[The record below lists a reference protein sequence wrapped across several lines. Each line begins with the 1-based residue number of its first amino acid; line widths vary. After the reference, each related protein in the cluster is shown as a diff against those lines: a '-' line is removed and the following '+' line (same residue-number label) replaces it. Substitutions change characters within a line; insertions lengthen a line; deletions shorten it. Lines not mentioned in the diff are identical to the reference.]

1 MTVVRGVVEH
11 GDERGRTLGFPTA
24 NVQLV
29 DDQIEDGVWA
39 AVVRIDS
46 GQWAVAAVS
55 IGRRRTCYAQE
66 GIKLLEAHLLDF
78 SEDLYGRKLSVVLAV
93 KLREQQNFSSIH
105 ALTEQLSHDV
115 VATRRWARQHHP
127 WLVVPGTRQS
137 DNDAGTW
144 PDWAR
149 TAPRERA
156 EILRRAFDLVTA
168 RVEDFALLLT
178 LEMGKPLSE
187 ARGEV
192 AYGAEFLRWFSEETV
207 RDYGRYLTT
216 PEGRNKILVQ
226 HKPVGPC
233 LLITPWNFP
242 LAMATRKV
250 APAIAAGCTMV
261 LKPAK
266 LTPLTAQLF
275 AQTMLDAG
283 LPAGVLNVVASS
295 SASGISGP
303 LLADPRL
310 RKVSFTGSTPVGKRL
325 MAAAA
330 ENVLRTSME
339 LGGNAPF
346 IVFEDADLEK
356 AVEGA
361 MAAKMRNM
369 GEACTAANRFL
380 VQESVAAEFTR
391 KFAAAMGDL
400 TTGRGTDPETQ
411 VGPLI
416 DAGAREDVHAL
427 VTAAVAAGATA
438 VTGGAPIKGEGY
450 FYQPTVL
457 GDVPNGAEIL
467 RQEIFGPVAP
477 VTTFTTEEDAV
488 RLANASEY
496 GLASYVYSRDFNR
509 LLRVAEQIEFGMVGF
524 NAGVISNAAAPF
536 RRRQTVRPRPRRRLR
551 GHRGVHHDPIHRHRR
566 SLCRIERPE
575 NGDG

>member
-1 MTVVRGVVEH
+1 
-11 GDERGRTLGFPTA
+11 
-24 NVQLV
+24 
-29 DDQIEDGVWA
+29 
-39 AVVRIDS
+39 
-46 GQWAVAAVS
+46 
-55 IGRRRTCYAQE
+55 
-66 GIKLLEAHLLDF
+66 
-78 SEDLYGRKLSVVLAV
+78 
-93 KLREQQNFSSIH
+93 
-105 ALTEQLSHDV
+105 
-115 VATRRWARQHHP
+115 
-127 WLVVPGTRQS
+127 
-137 DNDAGTW
+137 
-144 PDWAR
+144 
-149 TAPRERA
+149 
-156 EILRRAFDLVTA
+156 
-168 RVEDFALLLT
+168 
-178 LEMGKPLSE
+178 MGKPLAE
-187 ARGEV
+187 ARAEV
-192 AYGAEFLRWFSEETV
+192 AYGAEFFRWFSEEAV
-207 RDYGRYLTT
+207 RIDGGMMTA
-216 PEGRNKILVQ
+216 PDGRNRLMVTRQ
-226 HKPVGPC
+226 PVGPC

-283 LPAGVLNVVASS
+283 LPAGVLNVVSSS

-325 MAAAA
+325 MADAAQ
-330 ENVLRTSME
+330 NVLRTSME

-346 IVFEDADLEK
+346 IVFEDADLDQ

-361 MAAKMRNM
+361 LAAKMRNM

-380 VQESVAAEFTR
+380 VQESVAQEFTR
-391 KFAAAMGDL
+391 KFAAAMGAL
-400 TTGRGTDPETQ
+400 STGRGTEPATK

-416 DAGAREDVHAL
+416 DAGARDDVHAL
-427 VTAAVAAGATA
+427 VSAAVNAGATA
-438 VTGGAPIKGEGY
+438 ITGGSPVDGPGY

-457 GDVPNGAEIL
+457 ANVPNDAEIL

-477 VTTFTTEEDAV
+477 VTTFSIEEDAI

-496 GLASYVYSRDFNR
+496 GLASYVYSRDFSR

-536 RRRQTVRPRPRRRLR
+536 
-551 GHRGVHHDPIHRHRR
+551 GGVKQSGLGREGGTEGIAEYTTTQYIGIADPWAAT
-566 SLCRIERPE
+566 
-575 NGDG
+575 